1 MNFRKS
7 NQSDVVGIISI
18 ISKAQIY
25 FKNNNIDQWQNG
37 YPNEKTIINDINN
50 DRSYV
55 LIDNE
60 EVVATTVVMFE
71 EEKTYNEIYEGKWL
85 TNSKYATIHRIAVDD
100 KLKGNNIASR
110 ILKEAEKICIK
121 NNIYSIKID
130 THEDNKSMQRLLQ
143 KNNYKYCGIIYLM
156 DGNKRIAFE
165 KVL

>member
-25 FKNNNIDQWQNG
+25 FRNNNIDQWQNG

-143 KNNYKYCGIIYLM
+143 KNNYKYCGIIYLI

>member
-7 NQSDVVGIISI
+7 NQGDVVGIINI
-18 ISKAQIY
+18 ISKAQMY

-71 EEKTYNEIYEGKWL
+71 EEKTYNEIYEGNWL

-143 KNNYKYCGIIYLM
+143 KNNYKYCGIIYLI